1 MVKLGFQP
9 ASYDAR
15 ADMLN
20 HQKGAKVFLFYLQ
33 HVLILSCL
41 FEVLCWEDSGA
52 ALRLGRMS
60 TNQLTVFSEGEEEW
74 RGARHFSFLGYY
86 LFLLFLL

>member
-20 HQKGAKVFLFYLQ
+20 HQLPGPQFKLP
-33 HVLILSCL
+33 LIVS
-41 FEVLCWEDSGA
+41 A
-52 ALRLGRMS
+52 ALGLEK
-60 TNQLTVFSEGEEEW
+60 SESQHLYAF
-74 RGARHFSFLGYY
+74 RPM
-86 LFLLFLL
+86 LL